1 MISTPSG
8 GDIKS
13 GIISLLADFV
23 GAFVNLYTSFKFHTM
38 LF

>member
-13 GIISLLADFV
+13 EIISLLADFV
-23 GAFVNLYTSFKFHTM
+23 GAFVKSIYIV
-38 LF
+38 